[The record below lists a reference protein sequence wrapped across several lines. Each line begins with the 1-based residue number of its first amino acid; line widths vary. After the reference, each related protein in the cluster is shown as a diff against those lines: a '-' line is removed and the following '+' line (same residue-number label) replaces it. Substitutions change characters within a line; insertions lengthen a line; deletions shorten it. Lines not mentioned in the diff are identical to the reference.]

1 MRQDVVDSVWWMAVA
16 RPRHY
21 PTTADLRK
29 PLPRWWRSLSRPSVS
44 RALPSCRLPSAVV
57 LSVPEAGLEPARSC
71 PQWILSPS
79 RLPIPPLRQAGEC
92 SGWNSPQSEHMF
104 AGIIEPM
111 GNRIETKLFRL
122 NERIIEIRQQ
132 ESRTSAEL
140 DMLRALDDDFQRD
153 AAVSGH
159 AVDRADAQRAH
170 ADVERFERVL
180 ADLAARRD
188 RLETQREAL
197 LARLDGG

>member
-1 MRQDVVDSVWWMAVA
+1 
-16 RPRHY
+16 
-21 PTTADLRK
+21 
-29 PLPRWWRSLSRPSVS
+29 
-44 RALPSCRLPSAVV
+44 
-57 LSVPEAGLEPARSC
+57 
-71 PQWILSPS
+71 
-79 RLPIPPLRQAGEC
+79 
-92 SGWNSPQSEHMF
+92 
-104 AGIIEPM
+104 M

-180 ADLAARRD
+180 AALAARRD